1 MLASVPVQLFG
12 FPTSI
17 WPSFFVFTDTDTDTA
32 SPIPL
37 GFPTVSGNVL
47 PA

>member
-17 WPSFFVFTDTDTDTA
+17 WPSLFVFTDTDTA

-37 GFPTVSGNVL
+37 GFPNVSGNVL